1 MKTDEP
7 RKPRHSE
14 ILNSSVRAYIETGEP
29 VASRSLS
36 KSRGESLSPATIRN
50 VMADL
55 ADEGYLA
62 QPHTSAGRMPTL
74 KAFQAYVASLTANR
88 PGAIESERLRNE
100 LSELPTVEARVERSS
115 QVLMEMTRNV
125 GIAAAIPALAQELDQ
140 IELLP
145 LGFGTTDGSARPPG
159 NRVLMILV
167 TRDRMVRN
175 RVLYLDEPVSPEELV
190 SVRNYVNRNFSGWQL
205 GAARRELIRRM
216 EEERALYD
224 AEARKLQLLCNNG
237 LLAVD
242 TAPDVHMEGASN
254 LLGLDLHLTRE
265 KLRELLRALEE
276 KKRLIE
282 LLDRFLE
289 LPAGELEV
297 HVGLE
302 RAHPA
307 MKDLSLIGMTVRMA
321 SGMPA
326 KVAVLGPMRMQ
337 YERVMA
343 AVLQTSRALGSAPF

>member
-1 MKTDEP
+1 MKNDAP
-7 RKPRHSE
+7 RRSRHSD
-14 ILNSSVRAYIETGEP
+14 ILSAIVRAYIETGEP
-29 VASRSLS
+29 VGSRSLS
-36 KSRGESLSPATIRN
+36 KGRAEALSPASIRN

-55 ADEGYLA
+55 ADDGYLA
-62 QPHTSAGRMPTL
+62 QPHTSAGRIPTL
-74 KAFQAYVASLTANR
+74 KAFRAYVASLAASR
-88 PGAIESERLRNE
+88 MMAVESDRLRNE

-145 LGFGTTDGSARPPG
+145 LGVGGDGASARQSG
-159 NRVLMILV
+159 NRVLMVLV

-175 RVLYLDEPVSPEELV
+175 RVLYLDEPVSPEELI
-190 SVRNYVNRNFSGWQL
+190 SVRNYVNHNFSGWQL
-205 GAARRELIRRM
+205 GAARRELLRRM
-216 EEERALYD
+216 EEDRALYD
-224 AEARKLQLLCNNG
+224 AVERKLQLLCNNG

-242 TAPDVHMEGASN
+242 TAPDVHMEGVSN

-265 KLRELLRALEE
+265 KLRELLHALEE

-302 RAHPA
+302 QAHPA
-307 MKDLSLIGMTVRMA
+307 MKDLTLIGMSVRMA
-321 SGMPA
+321 GGMPV